1 MKSYLQMIQHGEE
14 LTVEQATL
22 VMDILISGE
31 ADPMQASA
39 LLMGLSTRGE
49 TTDEVLGMLYSL
61 RNHMKTIELPVQGD
75 SPLLDT
81 CGTGG
86 DGQGTF
92 NISTAAAL
100 VCAALGVPVVKH
112 GNRAASSQCGSADV
126 LEALKIPIELEGK
139 AAQDYFVENN
149 FVFLFAPTFHPAM
162 KHLAPVR
169 SALGIRT
176 IVNYLGPLANPA
188 GATHQLVGV
197 SDPLKAEM
205 LGQVLIESGSEHVV
219 MVYSDDGLDE
229 ASVAASSTVLDMT
242 PDGTQRFRIEPRHP
256 FSLDAIKGGSSQVN
270 ANIITQL
277 AKGEASAAVIE
288 AVTMNAGLALLAADV
303 VETYEDG
310 RQQAEQLL
318 RTHKL
323 SQFINQL
330 RP

>member
-1 MKSYLQMIQHGEE
+1 MKHYLQLIQHGEE
-14 LTVEQATL
+14 LTSEQATAA
-22 VMDILISGE
+22 MDMLISGKV
-31 ADPMQASA
+31 DSIQAGA
-39 LLMGLSTRGE
+39 FLMGLSTRGE
-49 TTDEVLGMLYSL
+49 TTEEVLGMLHSL
-61 RNHMKTIELPVQGD
+61 RAHMKSIGLPVHNE

-86 DGQGTF
+86 DGRGTF
-92 NISTAAAL
+92 NISTAVAL
-100 VCAALGVPVVKH
+100 VCAALGVPVAKH

-126 LEALKIPIELEGK
+126 LEALKIPITLQGK
-139 AAQDYFVENN
+139 TAQKYFSKNN

-162 KHLAPVR
+162 KHLAPIR

-197 SDPLKAEM
+197 SDPFKAEM

-242 PDGTQRFRIEPRHP
+242 AEGTHRFRIEPRDT
-256 FSLDAIKGGSSQVN
+256 FSLEAIQGGSPKKN
-270 ANIITQL
+270 AEIITQL
-277 AKGEASAAVIE
+277 ANGEASAAVIE

-303 VETYEDG
+303 VETYEAG

-318 RTHKL
+318 RTQKL